1 MTGRIETSINGLYRI
16 LKAGLQKNSSILA
29 SRNPGTVKNIQI
41 NYYKS

>member
-1 MTGRIETSINGLYRI
+1 MIGRIKIGINGLYQI

-29 SRNPGTVKNIQI
+29 SRNPRTVKNIQI